1 MNMKARRDRPA
12 AMVGKRG
19 EDEACAFLVR
29 MGHVLIQRNYRAG
42 HLEIDI
48 ITLDR
53 NGVHFVEVKS
63 RVAPVQ
69 AEPQENVTPAKQR
82 RIAEAANRYLNRS
95 KDSRLSP
102 DLEISFDV
110 VAVTFDKGETRI
122 EWFPQAFI
130 PMFC

>member
-110 VAVTFDKGETRI
+110 VAVTFDKEETRI